1 MPAFLSCATR
11 PVWLIVARAS
21 EDKLPKIGLE
31 RVAQVGNDSVWR
43 KVPSAPSGT
52 RTDCAP

>member
-1 MPAFLSCATR
+1 MQAFLSCATR
-11 PVWLIVARAS
+11 TVWLIVASAS

-43 KVPSAPSGT
+43 KPPSSLSGNPS
-52 RTDCAP
+52 DCAP